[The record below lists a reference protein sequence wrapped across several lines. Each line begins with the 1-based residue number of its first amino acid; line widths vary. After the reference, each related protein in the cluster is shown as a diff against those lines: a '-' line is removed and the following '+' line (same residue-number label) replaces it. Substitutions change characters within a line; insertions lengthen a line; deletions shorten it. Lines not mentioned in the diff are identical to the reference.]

1 MASVVSDLPMLYVV
15 RTDNDTSVIYIGDD
29 IDLAVSL
36 ANRHDGNLYVVDVDG
51 TETLY

>member
-1 MASVVSDLPMLYVV
+1 MLYIV
-15 RTDNDTSVIYIGDD
+15 RTDNDTTIVYVGDD

-36 ANRHDGNLYVVDVDG
+36 ANRYDGRLYVVDVDG